1 MDLTFE
7 DPLPQSLD
15 MSSETLTDLA
25 PELIIQILKSSDSFA
40 DVTSLSGTCRKMFII
55 WKTNVDTISEAILAR
70 TVPCYAEALELIDAQ
85 ETAEGDEH
93 SVFGYQSAVDRAK
106 WMLKDADTAA
116 RALVYFE
123 KFFRKELPSIQLV
136 SIPSIR
142 PRRLTLAERTDFT
155 RAFYRATT
163 LATLGAEP
171 LPGQL
176 FPSWSMLE
184 LEQVTAVTDWLL
196 DFCSRSHLLD
206 LRIECGCDCSPHTPA
221 GFTCLRKWIRLSSA
235 LGQLRSDLCELA
247 TMVLRVTYTTTI
259 LLPFMVRY
267 RYPEGYKSDKDI
279 RIADL
284 LALGPEKGSRYDLGH
299 MLSYA

>member
-55 WKTNVDTISEAILAR
+55 WKTNVDTISEVILAR

-123 KFFRKELPSIQLV
+123 KFFRKELPNIQLV
-136 SIPSIR
+136 PIPSIG
-142 PRRLTLAERTDFT
+142 PGGLTLAERTDFT

-163 LATLGAEP
+163 LATLRTEP
-171 LPGQL
+171 LPNQL
-176 FPSWSMLE
+176 ESSWSMLE
-184 LEQVTAVTDWLL
+184 LEQVSAVTEWLL
-196 DFCSRSHLLD
+196 NFCSSSEQWDLGAHLVYCRSY
-206 LRIECGCDCSPHTPA
+206 HTPA
-221 GFTCLRKWIRLSSA
+221 GFTCLRYWERLYSTLSR
-235 LGQLRSDLCELA
+235 LQHDLCENA
-247 TMVLRVTYTTTI
+247 TTVLQVTYITTI
-259 LLPFMVRY
+259 LFPFIVRY
-267 RYPEGYKSDKDI
+267 RYPEEYKPNKDI

-284 LALGPEKGSRYDLGH
+284 LALGPEKGSRYNFGI
-299 MLSYA
+299 MLSEA